1 MLIIVQGKNLQKLN
15 NLPVAG
21 IFRRYD
27 LINMEKTCAF
37 DAIPVKIARSAFF
50 SHKERFG
57 LKPKAH
63 NFCRRRRLEAWMPLK
78 EMENGM
84 KDEMIMETIL
94 ETNIGNRPPSR
105 GKVRDIYDLGDKLL
119 IVASDRLSAFDV
131 VMTNGIPYKGIVL
144 TRISRFWFDFLSDS
158 IEHHLISDNVA
169 TFPEPFCGYAK
180 QLAGRSMLVKKV
192 KVLPVECVVR
202 GYLAGSGWKEYQQS
216 GTVCGQK
223 LPAGL
228 KQCEKLPE
236 LIFTPA
242 TKAELGEHDENIS
255 FEQCVEIIGKDA
267 ADYVRSKSR
276 EIFEKASEYAESK
289 GIILADTKFEWGLV
303 DGKIILIDEVLTPDS
318 SRFWPV
324 DKYEPGRD
332 QESFD
337 KQFVRNYL
345 ESINFDKS
353 GPGVKLPED
362 ITAKTSKKYIEGYER
377 LTGRKFPNES
387 F

>member
-1 MLIIVQGKNLQKLN
+1 
-15 NLPVAG
+15 
-21 IFRRYD
+21 
-27 LINMEKTCAF
+27 
-37 DAIPVKIARSAFF
+37 
-50 SHKERFG
+50 
-57 LKPKAH
+57 
-63 NFCRRRRLEAWMPLK
+63 
-78 EMENGM
+78 M
-84 KDEMIMETIL
+84 KDEMTMEIVL

-131 VMTNGIPYKGIVL
+131 IMKNGIPYKGIVL
-144 TRISRFWFDFLSDS
+144 TQISRFWFDFLGDS
-158 IEHHLISDNVA
+158 IEHHMISDNVA
-169 TFPEPFCGYAK
+169 TFPEPFCDHVN
-180 QLAGRSMLVKKV
+180 QLTGRSMLVKKV
-192 KVLPVECVVR
+192 EVLPIECVVR
-202 GYLAGSGWKEYQQS
+202 GYLAGSGWKEYQQN

-255 FEQCVEIIGKDA
+255 VERCAEIIGAEA
-267 ADYVRSKSR
+267 AGYVSSKST
-276 EIFEKASEYAESK
+276 EIFERASEYAESK

-318 SRFWPV
+318 SRFWPA
-324 DKYEPGRD
+324 DKYEAGRD

-353 GPGVKLPED
+353 GPGVVLPDD
-362 ITAKTSKKYIEGYER
+362 ITAKTSDKYIEAYER
-377 LTGRKFPNES
+377 LTGRKFEK
-387 F
+387 